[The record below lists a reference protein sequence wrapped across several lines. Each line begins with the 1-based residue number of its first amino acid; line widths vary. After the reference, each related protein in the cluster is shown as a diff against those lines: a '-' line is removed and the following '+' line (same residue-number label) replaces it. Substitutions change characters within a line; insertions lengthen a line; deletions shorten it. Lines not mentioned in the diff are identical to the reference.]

1 MAYEPSEILFAA
13 AMCLGKTVVTSLARK
28 IKAPPKGST
37 AYDVVEQIHDNQ
49 IMKAIPKVI
58 FATGPKAKKGSSES
72 ETVQAF
78 IKKVTLTGKR
88 DKDEKILA
96 DTVRGLSA
104 AVAMFKEIPTGYPD
118 KPNAVYM
125 TGNSWPGPIEKF
137 RITLYEFS
145 DYNSTDIMLQFNGVT
160 PLKGRG
166 KTNMFF
172 GISLKKKDTAQG
184 ADPTL
189 INKAFDT
196 AFYDPKNKGFNAI
209 KKSMEEVKKQTLID
223 IVISGVQQNKISFKD
238 INRTGQKQFK
248 SITEFDKWAETE
260 PGRTELYESKMIDST
275 KFKKGSSESGNAKY
289 INVKGWPGSYNISKK
304 TELNDKR
311 AMRKHVNTQLSNINN
326 ALWQKYISVIQSNAE
341 FLGQTLLSII
351 LRTDLEKSMIGRK
364 DLAGTQFAFYLC
376 TGVGQISKNNVTGLD
391 SGKVYSLKTILCG
404 LNRIMNDNKLTESDY
419 KVTINSVKNVES
431 EAAKLFLTLKIGSFS
446 ILDMEVRFK
455 GDFTQQ
461 PQYQAFISDEFSRE
475 LKKECKA

>member
-13 AMCLGKTVVTSLARK
+13 AMCLGKKAVASLATK
-28 IKAPPKGST
+28 IKAPPRGST
-37 AYDVVEQIHDNQ
+37 SYDVVQQIHENQ
-49 IMKAIPKVI
+49 IMGAIPKVI
-58 FATGPKAKKGSSES
+58 FASGPKGKKGSSES
-72 ETVQAF
+72 ETSQAF

-104 AVAMFKEIPTGYPD
+104 AVAMFKEIPTAYPD
-118 KPNAVYM
+118 KPSAVYM
-125 TGNSWPGPIEKF
+125 TGNSWPPAIDKF
-137 RITLYEFS
+137 RITMYEFS
-145 DYNSTDIMLQFNGVT
+145 DYNSTDIMLQYNGVS

-209 KKSMEEVKKQTLID
+209 KKSLEQVKKQTLTD
-223 IVISGVQQNKISFKD
+223 IVIAGVQQNKISFKD
-238 INRTGQKQFK
+238 IKRVGQKQFK
-248 SITEFDKWAETE
+248 NIDEFNDWAKGEA
-260 PGRTELYESKMIDST
+260 GRTELYESKMIDET
-275 KFKKGSSESGNAKY
+275 KFKKGSSESGHAKY
-289 INVKGWPGSYNISKK
+289 INVKGWPGNYNISKK
-304 TELNDKR
+304 TDLNDKR
-311 AMRKHVNTQLSNINN
+311 AMRKFVNSQLSDINN
-326 ALWQKYISVIQSNAE
+326 SLWKKYISVINNNAE
-341 FLGQTLLSII
+341 FLGQTLLTII

-376 TGVGQISKNNVTGLD
+376 TGVGQINKTTVSGLD
-391 SGKVYSLKTILCG
+391 GGKVYSLKTILCG
-404 LNRIMNDNKLTESDY
+404 LNRIMNEHNLSENDY
-419 KVTINSVKNVES
+419 KVTINNVKNVES
-431 EAAKLFLTLKIGSFS
+431 EAAKLFLTLKIGEFS

-475 LKKECKA
+475 LRRECKS